1 MTVISRITTP
11 SEMENPVSLD
21 TATSARPKGKRR
33 NSSARIIAFSIL
45 PAIVFCLVLGVSFL
59 KWKTESA
66 DQSDIAAGRAV
77 QAASEATIAILAYQ
91 PDTADRELHAAA
103 DRTTGDF
110 RNDYLKLIN
119 DVVIPGSKEKRIS
132 ATVTIP
138 AAAAISAS
146 ENRAEVLL
154 FINQTTTFGAGSRP
168 SSSISSVKVTLDNED
183 GRWLISQFEPI

>member
-1 MTVISRITTP
+1 MTVISPTET
-11 SEMENPVSLD
+11 EMSVPPEAEVGRHIS
-21 TATSARPKGKRR
+21 T
-33 NSSARIIAFSIL
+33 ARIAAFVIL
-45 PAIVFCLVLGVSFL
+45 PAIVMCVALGVGFL

-66 DQSDIAAGRAV
+66 GQADGAAGSAV
-77 QAASEATIAILAYQ
+77 QAASAATIAILAYQ
-91 PDTADRELHAAA
+91 PDDADRQLHAAA

-146 ENRAEVLL
+146 ENRAEVLV
-154 FINQTTTFGAGSRP
+154 FINQTTTFGAGSQP
-168 SSSISSVKVTLDNED
+168 SNSISSVKVTLVREHD
-183 GRWLISQFEPI
+183 RWLISQFEPI